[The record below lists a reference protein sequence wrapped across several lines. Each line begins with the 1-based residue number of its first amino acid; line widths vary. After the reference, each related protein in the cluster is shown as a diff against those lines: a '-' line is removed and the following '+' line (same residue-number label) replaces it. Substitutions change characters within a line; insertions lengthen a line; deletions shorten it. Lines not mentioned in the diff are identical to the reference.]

1 MGLPR
6 TAARGMVFYLFVVVA
21 TLLGGLLGSGVAVA
35 GTSALTFALGVK
47 HAGADGIIN
56 AAQVL
61 IVGVGEDGS
70 ACLLYTSDA
79 ADE

>member
-35 GTSALTFALGVK
+35 GASALAFAL
-47 HAGADGIIN
+47 
-56 AAQVL
+56 
-61 IVGVGEDGS
+61 
-70 ACLLYTSDA
+70 
-79 ADE
+79 